1 MGYKLAEQSGDS
13 LAVPQVVLSHLAQA
27 DGDAVR
33 VALYIL
39 QTGECAPAALAK
51 ALALPSVEA
60 ARRALQYWAG
70 AGLLVR
76 ERRAAPLPEAG
87 SKPEKIDLA
96 SLNDPYVAVLCEE
109 AQHTLG
115 KALSRGEMLRL
126 VALYLEE
133 GWQPDVILLCCAE
146 IARQGRHTIAAV
158 SRELERWRSEGV
170 ETGEDAEQ
178 HLQRIQRREGWFA
191 ETARLFGTDPAALTR
206 WERGAIVRW
215 HEEWH
220 YTADMI
226 EEALLRADSRRTV
239 RYVDGILRAW
249 RSQGITTVAAARGQG
264 QLAGSN
270 ILTTTRQPP
279 AAPRRDLFNRD
290 WNAVFDDETE
300 G

>member
-1 MGYKLAEQSGDS
+1 MGYQLAEQSGDS
-13 LAVPQVVLSHLAQA
+13 LAVPQVVVSHLAQA

-60 ARRALQYWAG
+60 AKRALQYWAG
-70 AGLLVR
+70 AGLLMR
-76 ERRAAPLPEAG
+76 ERAAAPLPDTGPKA
-87 SKPEKIDLA
+87 EKIDLA
-96 SLNDPYVAVLCEE
+96 NLNDPYVAVLCEE
-109 AQHTLG
+109 AQQTLG
-115 KALSRGEMLRL
+115 KSLSRGEMLRL

-146 IARQGRHTIAAV
+146 VARQGRHTIAAV

-170 ETGEDAEQ
+170 ESGEDAER

-191 ETARLFGTDPAALTR
+191 EVARLFGIEPAALTR

-220 YTADMI
+220 DTADMI
-226 EEALLRADSRRTV
+226 EEALLRADNRRTI

-270 ILTTTRQPP
+270 ILSTTRQPP
-279 AAPRRDLFNRD
+279 AAPRKDLFNRD